1 MIQGGG
7 PRTHIQKSHAA
18 RGWSCRRKKVL
29 TWKSCPKLAEVP
41 LGREV
46 LGAGVRGKSEM
57 CGVWVCLVC
66 AVHVSVCVY
75 SVYLCGVYIYE
86 VCNCGMFV

>member
-1 MIQGGG
+1 MKPQPDFAVDLI
-7 PRTHIQKSHAA
+7 
-18 RGWSCRRKKVL
+18 
-29 TWKSCPKLAEVP
+29 
-41 LGREV
+41 V

-66 AVHVSVCVY
+66 AVHVSVCVC